1 MEDALNRLHRAIEY
15 AVLATVSG
23 GRDQRGKLYARFA
36 HALTTQGKVNAAE
49 AMHQLPNFDAL
60 RTVLPII
67 VTDGNGGKALH
78 PVWGSADFIAP
89 AVAALAIFFERNLD
103 PQGDAM
109 MSMQIS
115 KQPQALFGF
124 RLENLSAEAFT
135 YKPDGTRQG
144 RPMEPSDWMRVSIT
158 LSGAALALMKEESML
173 RFAPTYLRRQVE
185 AETRSDID
193 RTPPTGRPGAFISL
207 TDLSKRPDAVDLTLG

>member
-23 GRDQRGKLYARFA
+23 GRDQRGKLYERFA

-60 RTVLPII
+60 RTVLPIV

-78 PVWGSADFIAP
+78 PVWGSADLIAP

-103 PQGDAM
+103 PHGDAM
-109 MSMQIS
+109 LSMEIS
-115 KQPQALFGF
+115 EQPQALFGF
-124 RLENLSAEAFT
+124 RLEMLSAEAFS
-135 YKPDGTRQG
+135 YQPDGTRQA

-173 RFAPTYLRRQVE
+173 RFAPSYLRRQVGTE
-185 AETRSDID
+185 KRSDRE
-193 RTPPTGRPGAFISL
+193 RTPPSARPRAFMTL
-207 TDLSKRPDAVDLTLG
+207 TDLSKRPDADNKSLG

>member
-1 MEDALNRLHRAIEY
+1 MEDALNRLQRAMEY

-36 HALTTQGKVNAAE
+36 HALTTQGKVNATE

-60 RTVLPII
+60 QTVLPI
-67 VTDGNGGKALH
+67 VVSDANGGKALH
-78 PVWGSADFIAP
+78 PIWGSTDFIAP

-173 RFAPTYLRRQVE
+173 RFAPSYLRRQVG
-185 AETRSDID
+185 TDKRSDRE
-193 RTPPTGRPGAFISL
+193 RTPPSARPRPFMTL
-207 TDLSKRPDAVDLTLG
+207 TDLSKRPDAHNITLG